1 MNKFLLVVLIA
12 FCSCRLTEREIF
24 TNFQA
29 YIKKY
34 AKKYNSINEYMA
46 RYRVFSKNMRRV
58 EWSNIKTHGVTK
70 FMDMTPMEF
79 QRKYLNLK
87 ISVSDTI
94 RLNNVKPLNVNAPEK
109 WDWRDEGCVNHVK
122 DQGSCGSCWAF
133 ASTANMEGQYYLK
146 TKKAITLSEQQLV
159 DCDTIDQGKKNI
171 INFL

>member
-1 MNKFLLVVLIA
+1 
-12 FCSCRLTEREIF
+12 
-24 TNFQA
+24 
-29 YIKKY
+29 
-34 AKKYNSINEYMA
+34 MA

-159 DCDTIDQGKKNI
+159 DCDTIDQGCNGGLMENTFQWLIENGGIMSDKDYRYTSFEGSEYYTQLI
-171 INFL
+171 C